1 MKIRFFQVFSLA
13 FEINTPQ
20 TMPLLVSLK
29 MIWSALDN
37 DQLACGVFI
46 DLQKAFDT
54 VDHKALLSKMNH
66 CEIKDIPYE
75 WFKSYLTNRQQFT
88 TVNNKQSELSST
100 EFGVPQGS
108 ILELLLILIYINY
121 LSKAIIFSSI
131 HHCWWYQ
138 YFICQFLLKR
148 YKQEN

>member
-20 TMPLLVSLK
+20 TMPLLVPLK
-29 MIWSALDN
+29 MIWSAPDN

-54 VDHKALLSKMNH
+54 VYHKTLLSKMNH
-66 CEIKDIPYE
+66 CEIKGIPYE

-88 TVNNKQSELSST
+88 TVNNKQSEL
-100 EFGVPQGS
+100 
-108 ILELLLILIYINY
+108 
-121 LSKAIIFSSI
+121 
-131 HHCWWYQ
+131 
-138 YFICQFLLKR
+138 
-148 YKQEN
+148 